1 MEKSVSKIDA
11 TQTYSVRQ
19 MVLRPGKSIE
29 SAFFDGD
36 QLQTTHHFGFKMLD
50 KIVGVLSLYDKRN
63 ALFDE
68 LSQFQLRGMAV
79 LSEYQNR
86 NIGNQLLDFAEDY
99 AKNLNI
105 KLIWCN
111 ARETAIGFYR
121 ARNYHVVGD
130 VFTIADVGE
139 HFVMYKKMQ

>member
-1 MEKSVSKIDA
+1 MENLVSKIDA

-36 QLQTTHHFGFKMLD
+36 QLQTTHHFGFKMSD

-63 ALFDE
+63 AVFDE

-79 LSEYQNR
+79 LPEYQNR

-99 AKNLNI
+99 ARNLKI
-105 KLIWCN
+105 ELIWCN
-111 ARETAIGFYR
+111 ARESAIGFYS
-121 ARNYHVVGD
+121 ARNYHAVGD
-130 VFTIADVGE
+130 IFTIADVGE
-139 HFVMYKKMQ
+139 HYIMCKII